1 MPNTIYNLETRLH
14 QFSTGL
20 AAMSGFFAEYT
31 GYLAGTVS
39 PSITYK
45 VDREISHKYY
55 ELVGETYTSGD
66 LN

>member
-1 MPNTIYNLETRLH
+1 MPNAIYNLENRIH
-14 QFSTGL
+14 QYSTGL

-31 GYLAGTVS
+31 GYLTGTVS
-39 PSITYK
+39 PAITYK
-45 VDREISHKYY
+45 IDREISHKYY